1 MRERGSDLSLTVAD
15 TRVPGWMVGLGIV
28 GVCFLGGLSLA
39 WIPPEAV
46 LGLTVIGILAFI
58 SVRWPYAG
66 LIMYLCMEY
75 LRPTERFPVLAPMH
89 LTRVVAVFVLVGWLA
104 RRRRDGFELW
114 VRAPE
119 NTAILGFLSA
129 AAVSVLFA
137 YWKAVAFD
145 TTIDVARMA
154 IVFILIENIVNN
166 PKRMAGFMV
175 TFVLL
180 NVFISAEQL
189 LRYVTSSPGP
199 EGLVRV
205 GGAGSF
211 LGEDGDFALAMCV
224 GLPFVY
230 YLVWSK
236 ISPALRVL
244 SGIAGVMMVCSV
256 MATGSRGG
264 AVGLA
269 AVLLT
274 LTLRSRRRMLALLA
288 IVAVVAVTWML
299 SPTAYRSRVAT
310 ISSAHERDLSA
321 QSRIASWK
329 AARQMFTDHP
339 VLGVGAGNF
348 MSAFVGRYGGSYSWS
363 RTAHNVFYQTAAE
376 LGICGLVTFAAMLL
390 CAFIRSGVLNA
401 RLVRAG
407 LGDRPIA
414 AYAAALFPATVG
426 FLVSGSFQTPLYYPH
441 IYLIAALGVALSNIA
456 GPMLKEREE
465 SEVPSEKWRKRL
477 ARQSS

>member
-1 MRERGSDLSLTVAD
+1 MRERGSDLSLMVAD

-75 LRPTERFPVLAPMH
+75 LRPTERFPVLAPLH
-89 LTRVVAVFVLVGWLA
+89 LTRVVAVFVLVGWLT

-119 NTAILGFLSA
+119 NTAMLGFLSA

-145 TTIDVARMA
+145 TAIDVARTA
-154 IVFILIENIVNN
+154 IIFILIENIVNT
-166 PKRMAGFMV
+166 PKRAGGFMV

-180 NVFISAEQL
+180 NVFVSAEQL
-189 LRYVTSSPGP
+189 LRYATSSPGP
-199 EGLVRV
+199 EGLVRA

-230 YLVWSK
+230 YLVWSR
-236 ISPALRVL
+236 ISPALRVM
-244 SGIAGVMMVCSV
+244 SGIAGMMMVCSV

-264 AVGLA
+264 AVGLG

-274 LTLRSRRRMLALLA
+274 LVLRSRRRMLALLA
-288 IVAVVAVTWML
+288 IVGVVAVTWIL

-321 QSRIASWK
+321 QSRMASWR
-329 AARQMFTDHP
+329 AARQMFADHP
-339 VLGVGAGNF
+339 VIGVGAGNF

-376 LGICGLVTFAAMLL
+376 LGICGLVTFVAMLL
-390 CAFIRSGVLNA
+390 CAFIRSAVLNA

-407 LGDRPIA
+407 LGDTPIA